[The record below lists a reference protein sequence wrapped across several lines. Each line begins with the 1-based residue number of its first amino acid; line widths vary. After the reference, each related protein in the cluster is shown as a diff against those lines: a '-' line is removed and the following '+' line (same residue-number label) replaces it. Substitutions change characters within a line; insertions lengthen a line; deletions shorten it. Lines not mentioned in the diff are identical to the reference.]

1 MMRSSLSSQEQGR
14 VPASSVGMMAI
25 SCTFTSPVDWAL
37 WCWLLCFL
45 RVIRWTPPV
54 TSVLFVSAHPL
65 IRSLLSTLCHLVAAS
80 ASLVMFFYKPSS
92 DRISDSK
99 SGQGAPKRLPRK
111 SLTAYI
117 SWDVLCPPS
126 HLLAFMDKNLVLPE
140 LPFVGL
146 LHPLLQDWFED
157 AFCDFYI

>member
-1 MMRSSLSSQEQGR
+1 MRSSLSSQEQGR
-14 VPASSVGMMAI
+14 VPASFLRMMAN
-25 SCTFTSPVDWAL
+25 SCTFTSPVNRAL
-37 WCWLLCFL
+37 WCGCLCFL

-54 TSVLFVSAHPL
+54 ASVLDVSAHPL

-80 ASLVMFFYKPSS
+80 ASLVMFCYKPSS
-92 DRISDSK
+92 DRTSDSK
-99 SGQGAPKRLPRK
+99 SGQGVPKRLPRK
-111 SLTAYI
+111 SSTGYI

-146 LHPLLQDWFED
+146 LYPLLQD
-157 AFCDFYI
+157 